1 MDKTW
6 EDLLCQARQM
16 VKPHT
21 VSRMMQ
27 IGRVASALI
36 TKKGTIYTGI
46 CIETKCSLGM
56 CAEKNAISNMLANG
70 EFDIERICTIN
81 DEGFIMPPCG
91 ACREYMIQLGSSAK
105 NIKVLVD
112 NNGNYVE
119 LRELL
124 PIYPYI

>member
-6 EDLLCQARQM
+6 ADLLQQAR
-16 VKPHT
+16 VKVNPFA
-21 VSRMMQ
+21 VSRMMK
-27 IGRVASALI
+27 IGRVASALM

-70 EFDIERICTIN
+70 EYDIEMICTIN
-81 DEGFIMPPCG
+81 DEGVVMPPCG
-91 ACREYMIQLGSSAK
+91 ACREFMIQLGPTAK
-105 NIKVLVD
+105 EIKVLVD
-112 NNGNYVE
+112 NTGNYVE